1 MFHKS
6 VVPVRWLI
14 VAVLAALAWFSPRLG
29 DPLGAIERLAAR
41 LAVRKRAVV
50 VSIALAAILTRL
62 ALLYIM
68 PVPVPG
74 VHDEFSYLLA
84 ADTFAHGRLAN
95 PPHPMWI
102 FFDTFHVFQH
112 PAYASMFPPAQG
124 GALALGQLLGH
135 PWIGVLLSMAAMC
148 AVVAWALQGWL
159 PPQWALLGAV
169 LVLLKIHLFGYWL
182 ESYWGGAVAAIGGAL
197 VAGALP
203 RIIHH
208 QRVRDAILMG
218 IGASLLANS
227 RPFEGLIFCIPVAV
241 SLLVWLLSERSPAL
255 SITGRRVLLPL
266 LGILAF
272 TLVFTGY
279 YNWRVTG
286 NALLVPH
293 VLYVREYIN
302 YPVFVWQRVNPP
314 LRYANPQFDRFFNIW
329 VRNHY
334 RPSLQLAWQ
343 ACVAWWQFFLGGALR
358 IPFVTLPWLVKDRRT
373 RFLLV
378 QQVVSAVGLL
388 LVVYFHP
395 HYAAPL
401 TATLFVLVVQ
411 GMRHLRQWEVKG
423 RPVGVFLTRLVV
435 LLMLARGVAYI
446 RRPPSLDEAWVSRA
460 RIVKQLEATPG
471 NHLVMLRYAPEHN
484 VLYEWVYNAADIDHA
499 KIVWAREIP
508 GRDLKPLLSYFR
520 GRTVWVVEADTVPV
534 QLQSYQ
540 PPGTSSGKLSLL
552 AAPAAAQ

>member
-1 MFHKS
+1 MSHLRWFILA
-6 VVPVRWLI
+6 VPL
-14 VAVLAALAWFSPRLG
+14 ALAWFVPRLG
-29 DPLGAIERLAAR
+29 DRWLGAIERLAAR
-41 LAVRKRAVV
+41 FAVRKRAVV

-68 PVPVPG
+68 PVPVPA

-95 PPHPMWI
+95 LPHPMWI
-102 FFDTFHVFQH
+102 FFDTFHVLQH
-112 PAYASMFPPAQG
+112 PTYASMFPPAQG
-124 GALALGQLLGH
+124 GVLALGQLLGR
-135 PWIGVLLSMAAMC
+135 PWIGVLLSMAGMC

-182 ESYWGGAVAAIGGAL
+182 ESYWGGAVAVIGGAL
-197 VAGALP
+197 VVGALP

-241 SLLVWLLSERSPAL
+241 SLIVWLLSERSPVL

-272 TLVFTGY
+272 TLVFMGY

-286 NALLVPH
+286 NVLLVPH
-293 VLYVREYIN
+293 ALYEREYIN
-302 YPVFVWQRVNPP
+302 NPVFVWQKAAPP
-314 LRYANPQFDRFFNIW
+314 LKYANPQFDSFFNIW
-329 VRNHY
+329 VRDYFH
-334 RPSLQLAWQ
+334 PSWQSAWK
-343 ACVAWWQFFLGGALR
+343 ACVTWWEFFLGR
-358 IPFVTLPWLVKDRRT
+358 ILWIPLVTLPWLVKDRRT
-373 RFLLV
+373 RLLLV
-378 QQVVSAVGLL
+378 QLLVSAVGLL
-388 LVVYFHP
+388 LVVYFEA

-401 TATLFVLVVQ
+401 TATLFALLIQ
-411 GMRHLRQWEVKG
+411 GMRHLRRWELRG
-423 RPVGVFLTRLVV
+423 RPVGIFLTRLVV
-435 LLMLARGVAYI
+435 LLVLARAVIYV
-446 RRPPSLDEAWVSRA
+446 RRPPSWSEAWSLSRA
-460 RIVKQLEATPG
+460 QIVKQLKAIPN
-471 NHLVMLRYAPEHN
+471 NHLVLVRYAPKHN
-484 VLYEWVYNAADIDHA
+484 VHHEWVYNAADIDHA

-508 GRDLKPLLSYFR
+508 GLDPKPLLDYFR
-520 GRTVWVVEADTVPV
+520 GRKVWVVEADTVPG

-540 PPGTSSGKLSLL
+540 SPGTSSGNPSLV